1 MRNLSDDIRHETQ
14 RGVILMILIRRGLEW
29 VPFGELKQQLLRGQG
44 YPLTDE
50 ELRFQLLYLA
60 DPARG
65 YIEVEPLR
73 LGRPQELEHLQVRAT
88 AKAVDLIDGRI
99 PADQGVAC

>member
-1 MRNLSDDIRHETQ
+1 MGSLADDIRHETQ
-14 RGVILMILIRRGLEW
+14 RGVILMILIRRSLNW

-44 YPLTDE
+44 YPLTDGQ
-50 ELRFQLLYLA
+50 LRFQLLYLA

-65 YIEVEPLR
+65 YVEMKPLR
-73 LGRPQELEHLQVRAT
+73 LGHPEELEQSLVRAT

-99 PADQGVAC
+99 MPDQGVAL

>member
-1 MRNLSDDIRHETQ
+1 MGTLADDIRHETQ
-14 RGVILMILIRRGLEW
+14 RGVILMILIRRNLDW

-44 YPLTDE
+44 YPLTDD

-60 DPARG
+60 DPTRA
-65 YIEVEPLR
+65 YIEMKPLR
-73 LGRPQELEHLQVRAT
+73 LGRSQEPQQLQVRAT

-99 PADQGVAC
+99 LPDPGVAF

>member
-1 MRNLSDDIRHETQ
+1 MRNLTDDIRHETQ
-14 RGVILMILIRRGLEW
+14 RGVILMILIRRGLDW

-50 ELRFQLLYLA
+50 ELCFQLLYLA
-60 DPARG
+60 DSARS
-65 YIEVEPLR
+65 YIEVKPLR
-73 LGRPQELEHLQVRAT
+73 LGRPQEPELLRVRAT

-99 PADQGVAC
+99 PKDQGIAC

>member
-1 MRNLSDDIRHETQ
+1 MRKLTDDIRHESQ
-14 RGVILMILIRRGLEW
+14 RGVILMILVRRGMGW

-65 YIEVEPLR
+65 YIEVKPLR
-73 LGRPQELEHLQVRAT
+73 FGPQVPEQLRVRAT

-99 PADQGVAC
+99 PPDQGVAC

>member
-1 MRNLSDDIRHETQ
+1 MGNLADDIRHETQ
-14 RGVILMILIRRGLEW
+14 RGVILMVLIRRNLDW

-44 YPLTDE
+44 YPLTDD

-65 YIEVEPLR
+65 YIETMPLR
-73 LGRPQELEHLQVRAT
+73 AGRPEELEQLQVRAT

-99 PADQGVAC
+99 AADQGVAF